1 MNFYKAQGWSW
12 DQRNMVQNICEGIPE
27 AKVKKCGEEG
37 VKNLLAAKPIE
48 PNSNEVPSGMR
59 IPYNPDEQ
67 VELLESG
74 EDTPPDSDRDENE

>member
-1 MNFYKAQGWSW
+1 VNFYKAQGWSW

-37 VKNLLAAKPIE
+37 VKNLLSAKPIE
-48 PNSNEVPSGMR
+48 PTSNEAHPGAGVPYD
-59 IPYNPDEQ
+59 PEEQ

-74 EDTPPDSDRDENE
+74 EDTPPNSDGDE